1 MTPLKTLILQALRK
15 DGPLSDLGLLDRI
28 PDEKTGGMSATVVM
42 CCLELKDEGYIEP
55 PHGDPH
61 LWQLTNK
68 GLDYVATK
76 LQPAKVGDR
85 SNAS

>member
-15 DGPLSDLGLLDRI
+15 DGPLSDLGLLEKI
-28 PDEKTGGMSATVVM
+28 PDQETGGLSATVVM
-42 CCLELKDEGYIEP
+42 CCLELQQERLIEP
-55 PHGDPH
+55 PHNDPH

-76 LQPAKVGDR
+76 LSP
-85 SNAS
+85 SNAGGDEC